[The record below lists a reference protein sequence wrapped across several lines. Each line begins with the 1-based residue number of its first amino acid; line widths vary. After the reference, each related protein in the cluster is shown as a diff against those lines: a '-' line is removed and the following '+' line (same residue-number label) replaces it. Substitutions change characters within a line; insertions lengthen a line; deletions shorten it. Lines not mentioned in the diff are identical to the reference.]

1 MDCRGGQHP
10 ENVIPITQTLMDMYG
25 RGADITP
32 CYIPVPPSPNFTA
45 APSSGKPP
53 LTVTF
58 TNTSIGDITSWLWD
72 FGDGNTS
79 SEQGPTHTYN
89 NPASYTVKLTATGP
103 GGQVTETK
111 PNFITVIAPPEAKLI
126 QNGSFEVG
134 PVIPTSPGFVTLNS
148 GDTFIQGWTVGGNGV
163 DLNGN
168 YWQPSDGKNSV
179 DLSALA
185 AGSLAQTFPTI
196 PGARY
201 NLRFDLAGNPAGTP
215 AVKTLRVMVA
225 EVSQDFSFDTTGKSL
240 TNMGWVTKSLS
251 FKATSPATTLTFE
264 SLDNTFYGP
273 VIDNVRVFKRTLL
286 PLDLLLLY

>member
-1 MDCRGGQHP
+1 
-10 ENVIPITQTLMDMYG
+10 
-25 RGADITP
+25 
-32 CYIPVPPSPNFTA
+32 
-45 APSSGKPP
+45 
-53 LTVTF
+53 
-58 TNTSIGDITSWLWD
+58 
-72 FGDGNTS
+72 
-79 SEQGPTHTYN
+79 
-89 NPASYTVKLTATGP
+89 
-103 GGQVTETK
+103 
-111 PNFITVIAPPEAKLI
+111 
-126 QNGSFEVG
+126 
-134 PVIPTSPGFVTLNS
+134 
-148 GDTFIQGWTVGGNGV
+148 V
-163 DLNGN
+163 DLC
-168 YWQPSDGKNSV
+168 
-179 DLSALA
+179 ALA